1 MRGRETFDESTDRW
15 SRLDWWGV
23 VLDAPDV
30 ALLARFYADL
40 LGWEIAKQDAHGA
53 ALAPAGGVA
62 YLAIQLAPDYV
73 RPVWPGVP
81 GAPQMDDASGLRGGR
96 SSGGSSART

>member
-1 MRGRETFDESTDRW
+1 VVALGLVGRCPRRS
-15 SRLDWWGV
+15 
-23 VLDAPDV
+23 DV

-73 RPVWPGVP
+73 RPVWPAVQ
-81 GAPQMDDASGLRGGR
+81 APRR
-96 SSGGSSART
+96 